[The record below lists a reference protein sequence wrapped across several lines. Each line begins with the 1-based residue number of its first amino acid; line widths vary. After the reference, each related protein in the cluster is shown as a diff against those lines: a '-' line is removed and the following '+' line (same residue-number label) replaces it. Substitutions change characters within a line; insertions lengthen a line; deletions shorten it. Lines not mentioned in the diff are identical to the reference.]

1 MFLTTH
7 VIPTVLKE
15 IGGAYL
21 VAVERMDGI
30 KWTRLAR
37 WVGGWMDGITWM
49 RLERWVDGW
58 MDEIKWMRL
67 KRWVDGW
74 MDEYL
79 CETAAP
85 KMHHTQLR

>member
-1 MFLTTH
+1 

-30 KWTRLAR
+30 K
-37 WVGGWMDGITWM
+37 WM